1 MVISATII
9 LNAGMR
15 VNLSVSFVMVIS
27 VTLIP
32 DAGMRVNLGE
42 FGK

>member
-1 MVISATII
+1 MVISVTII

-27 VTLIP
+27 ATLIL
-32 DAGMRVNLGE
+32 DAGMRVNLGK